1 MLPESLPDYI
11 LYLLKSSSS
20 SDSIGVG
27 ELVQTHI
34 SYVTL
39 LGAFV
44 YKWKK
49 PVDLGFLDFTR
60 LESRKYFCEE
70 EVRLNRR
77 LCPEMYLDVVTI
89 NYDGK
94 NYSLQGDGE
103 IVEYGVKMVRLP
115 ESRMMNQAISSG
127 WIDVKHLQH
136 IVDLLVPFYENAKI
150 GGIEDNFGH
159 HETVAKA
166 VHDNFEQTERFIGS
180 NVLSVKT
187 FEAIQKYSENFLK
200 NDQLFVHRIEEER
213 IRECHGDLH
222 SGNICLTDNIQI
234 FDCIEFSD
242 SLRFTDVAA
251 DIAFLAMDLDYH
263 GLFDLSNQF
272 VTAFIERSKDYGIPD
287 IIDFYKCYRA
297 YVRGKISVFTAN
309 DPGVSSD
316 DAAQAF
322 LNARRFFTLAERY
335 GA

>member
-1 MLPESLPDYI
+1 MLPESLPGYI

-20 SDSIGVG
+20 SDCMGGG

-77 LCPEMYLDVVTI
+77 LCPEMYLGVVTI

-115 ESRMMNQAISSG
+115 ESRMMHRAISSG
-127 WIDVKHLQH
+127 WICEKHLTN

-150 GGIEDNFGH
+150 GGLKDSFGH

-166 VHDNFEQTERFIGS
+166 VYENFEQTAPFIGS
-180 NVLSVKT
+180 DVLNVKT
-187 FEAIQKYSENFLK
+187 FEAILKFSKKFLK
-200 NDQLFVHRIEEER
+200 NDQLFVQRIEEER

-272 VTAFIERSKDYGIPD
+272 VTAFVERSKDYAILD
-287 IIDFYKCYRA
+287 ILKFYKCYRA
-297 YVRGKISVFTAN
+297 YVRGKISLLTAN
-309 DPGVSSD
+309 DPCVSSGD
-316 DAAQAF
+316 VAQAY
-322 LNARRFFTLAERY
+322 LNARRFFTLAESY
-335 GA
+335 GV